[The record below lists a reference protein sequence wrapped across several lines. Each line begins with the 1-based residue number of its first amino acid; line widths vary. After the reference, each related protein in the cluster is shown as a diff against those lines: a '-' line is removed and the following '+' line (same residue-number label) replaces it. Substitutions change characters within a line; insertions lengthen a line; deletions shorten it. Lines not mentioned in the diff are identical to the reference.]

1 MHDAGPNRP
10 SSRTACWNMS
20 ETWPA
25 RPAERVAGS
34 NHKVD
39 EGLKSLQIQCLPF
52 RGTCVTVLQRLRRTG
67 AQSCEST
74 GDPASLK
81 TFTRP
86 IV

>member
-10 SSRTACWNMS
+10 SSRTACRNMS

-39 EGLKSLQIQCLPF
+39 EGLKSLQTSGLAF
-52 RGTCVTVLQRLRRTG
+52 RRYRVTVLQRLRHTG
-67 AQSCEST
+67 AQSCEPT
-74 GDPASLK
+74 KDPASLK